1 MCYASIVTSRYGG
14 AKRVAFGGHG
24 QTREIVITSR
34 LASRAKLSYLIAY
47 QLGCLAAIVAPA

>member
-1 MCYASIVTSRYGG
+1 MCYRDIVTCWYYGT
-14 AKRVAFGGHG
+14 KNVAFGGHG
-24 QTREIVITSR
+24 QPREIVITNP